1 MTAALSHDEIPSARS
16 AQTTAPRRP
25 IPVGVQVLSTILFGA
40 FAITATA
47 IAFDHFWPAGVALAV
62 ILGWRGGF
70 VPMSRGDDPAH
81 EIIAEIR
88 GLSPEAKQ
96 RQSRTSGNASFDAY
110 RNDTLERLET
120 EQENFADFLDR
131 LRDARD
137 QREFDG
143 FMDSRAAAARA
154 ARLENAE
161 A

>member
-1 MTAALSHDEIPSARS
+1 MTATTSHDPSSTAR
-16 AQTTAPRRP
+16 AHRPAPHPRRP

-40 FAITATA
+40 FAITVTA
-47 IAFDHFWPAGVALAV
+47 IAFSHFWPAGVALAV

-70 VPMSRGDDPAH
+70 VPMGRGEDPAG
-81 EIIAEIR
+81 EIIA
-88 GLSPEAKQ
+88 GLNLRSPEAE
-96 RQSRTSGNASFDAY
+96 SRSSGNASFDAY
-110 RNDTLERLET
+110 RSDTIKRLED
-120 EQENFADFLDR
+120 EQENFSAFVDR

-154 ARLENAE
+154 ARLDADD

>member
-1 MTAALSHDEIPSARS
+1 MTAALSQDDFAASRS
-16 AQTTAPRRP
+16 APAPRRP
-25 IPVGVQVLSTILFGA
+25 IPVGVQILSTILYGA
-40 FAITATA
+40 FAITVTV
-47 IAFDHFWPAGVALAV
+47 IALDQFWPAGVALAV

-70 VPMSRGDDPAH
+70 VPMSRSEDPAR

-96 RQSRTSGNASFDAY
+96 RSSGNASFDAY
-110 RNDTLERLET
+110 RNDTLQRLEQ
-120 EQENFADFLDR
+120 EQENFSDFLDR

>member
-1 MTAALSHDEIPSARS
+1 MTAAFTHDDISAPHAAHHSSH
-16 AQTTAPRRP
+16 RRP

-40 FAITATA
+40 FAITVTA
-47 IAFDHFWPAGVALAV
+47 IAFSHFWPAGVALAV

-70 VPMSRGDDPAH
+70 VPLGKGEDPAH

-88 GLSPEAKQ
+88 GLSPEAQQ
-96 RQSRTSGNASFDAY
+96 RSSGNASFDAY
-110 RNDTLERLET
+110 RTDTLERLEV
-120 EQENFADFLDR
+120 EQENFSDFLDR
-131 LRDARD
+131 LREARD

-154 ARLENAE
+154 ARLENDE

>member
-1 MTAALSHDEIPSARS
+1 MTAAITHDDLSTSHP
-16 AQTTAPRRP
+16 APRRP
-25 IPVGVQVLSTILFGA
+25 IPVGVQVLSTLLYGA
-40 FAITATA
+40 FGITVTV
-47 IAFDHFWPAGVALAV
+47 IALDQFWPAGVALAV

-70 VPMSRGDDPAH
+70 VPMGRGEDPAH

-96 RQSRTSGNASFDAY
+96 RSSGNASFDAY
-110 RNDTLERLET
+110 RSDTLKRLEH
-120 EQENFADFLDR
+120 EQENFSDFLDR

-154 ARLENAE
+154 ARLETEE

>member
-1 MTAALSHDEIPSARS
+1 MTAALSQDDFAASRS
-16 AQTTAPRRP
+16 APAPRRP
-25 IPVGVQVLSTILFGA
+25 IPVGVQILSTILYGA
-40 FAITATA
+40 FAITVTV
-47 IAFDHFWPAGVALAV
+47 IALDQFWPAGVALAV

-70 VPMSRGDDPAH
+70 VPMSRSEDPAR

-96 RQSRTSGNASFDAY
+96 RSSGNASFDAY
-110 RNDTLERLET
+110 RNDTLQRLEE
-120 EQENFADFLDR
+120 EQENFSDFLDR

-154 ARLENAE
+154 ARLDMAG

>member
-1 MTAALSHDEIPSARS
+1 MTATFSHDPSSTPQAHRG
-16 AQTTAPRRP
+16 AVHPRRP

-40 FAITATA
+40 FSITVTA
-47 IAFDHFWPAGVALAV
+47 IAFSHFWPAGVALAV

-70 VPMSRGDDPAH
+70 VPLGRGDDDPAR
-81 EIIAEIR
+81 EIIA
-88 GLSPEAKQ
+88 GLSARSPEAAQ
-96 RQSRTSGNASFDAY
+96 RSSGNASFDAY
-110 RNDTLERLET
+110 RSDTIRRLEE
-120 EQENFADFLDR
+120 EQESFSAFVDR

-154 ARLENAE
+154 ARLEMAE

>member
-1 MTAALSHDEIPSARS
+1 MTAAFTADVSAPRS
-16 AQTTAPRRP
+16 APHAPHRRP

-40 FAITATA
+40 FAITVTA

-70 VPMSRGDDPAH
+70 APMMGRGPDPAH

-96 RQSRTSGNASFDAY
+96 RSSGNASFDAY
-110 RNDTLERLET
+110 RSDTLERLEE
-120 EQENFADFLDR
+120 EQENFSEFLDR
-131 LRDARD
+131 LREARD

-143 FMDSRAAAARA
+143 FMDNRAAAARA
-154 ARLENAE
+154 ARLENEGA
-161 A
+161 

>member
-1 MTAALSHDEIPSARS
+1 MTAIPHDDTSAPHP
-16 AQTTAPRRP
+16 AAKRP
-25 IPVGVQVLSTILFGA
+25 IPVGVQVLSTLLYGA
-40 FAITATA
+40 FAISVTA
-47 IAFDHFWPAGVALAV
+47 IAFSHFWPAGVALAV

-70 VPMSRGDDPAH
+70 VPMGRGEDPAR

-88 GLSPEAKQ
+88 GLSPEA
-96 RQSRTSGNASFDAY
+96 RARSSGNASFDAY
-110 RNDTLERLET
+110 RTDTLERLEE
-120 EQENFADFLDR
+120 EQENFSDFLDR

-161 A
+161 T

>member
-1 MTAALSHDEIPSARS
+1 MTAALSQDDFSASRS
-16 AQTTAPRRP
+16 AAPAPRRP
-25 IPVGVQVLSTILFGA
+25 IPVGVQILSTILYGA
-40 FAITATA
+40 FAITVTV
-47 IAFDHFWPAGVALAV
+47 IALDQFWPAGVALAV

-70 VPMSRGDDPAH
+70 VPMGRAEDPAR

-96 RQSRTSGNASFDAY
+96 RSSGNASFDAY
-110 RNDTLERLET
+110 RNDTLQRLEE
-120 EQENFADFLDR
+120 EQENFSDFLDR

>member
-1 MTAALSHDEIPSARS
+1 MTAALSQDDFAASRS
-16 AQTTAPRRP
+16 APAPRRP
-25 IPVGVQVLSTILFGA
+25 IPVGVQILSTILYGA
-40 FAITATA
+40 FAITVTV
-47 IAFDHFWPAGVALAV
+47 IALDQFWPAGVALAV

-70 VPMSRGDDPAH
+70 VPMGRGEDPAR

-96 RQSRTSGNASFDAY
+96 RSSGNASFDAY
-110 RNDTLERLET
+110 RNDTLQRLEE
-120 EQENFADFLDR
+120 EQENFSDFLDR

>member
-1 MTAALSHDEIPSARS
+1 MTAALSQDDFAASRS
-16 AQTTAPRRP
+16 APAPRRP
-25 IPVGVQVLSTILFGA
+25 IPVGVQILSTILYGA
-40 FAITATA
+40 FAITVTV
-47 IAFDHFWPAGVALAV
+47 IALDQFWPAGVALAV

-70 VPMSRGDDPAH
+70 VPMSRSEDPAR

-88 GLSPEAKQ
+88 GLSPAAKQ
-96 RQSRTSGNASFDAY
+96 RSSGNASFDAY
-110 RNDTLERLET
+110 RNDTLQRLEE
-120 EQENFADFLDR
+120 EQENFSDFLDR

>member
-1 MTAALSHDEIPSARS
+1 MTAAITHDDLPSSS
-16 AQTTAPRRP
+16 AAPKRP
-25 IPVGVQVLSTILFGA
+25 IPVFVQVLSTLLYGA
-40 FAITATA
+40 FAITVTV
-47 IAFDHFWPAGVALAV
+47 IALDQFWPAGVALAV

-70 VPMSRGDDPAH
+70 VPMGRGEDPAH

-96 RQSRTSGNASFDAY
+96 RSSGNASFDAY
-110 RNDTLERLET
+110 RSDTLKRLEA
-120 EQENFADFLDR
+120 EQENFSDFLDR
-131 LRDARD
+131 LREARD